1 MQFSLLTVLAFAA
14 SSATASAIT
23 PRAALPTV
31 LARAPSPSP
40 IAAPAAAASSTIDAF
55 ESSINGVVSSAHAAA
70 TSALAGA
77 YAICSSQ
84 GISSAAGCTV
94 AVNNGKTVVNGKTL
108 GSANAAATPAPMMY
122 GGAVAGLVGAAG
134 VVGMLL

>member
-1 MQFSLLTVLAFAA
+1 M
-14 SSATASAIT
+14 
-23 PRAALPTV
+23 
-31 LARAPSPSP
+31 
-40 IAAPAAAASSTIDAF
+40 
-55 ESSINGVVSSAHAAA
+55 
-70 TSALAGA
+70 
-77 YAICSSQ
+77 
-84 GISSAAGCTV
+84 